1 MSTNDTPEPAR
12 SEIASRVAS
21 MSYEEARSRLVEIV
35 SRLEQGSIPLEESL
49 RLWEVGEDLARHCQF
64 WLEGAT
70 QRIKAA
76 ERGETPDQAAQSQ
89 PAQQGQ
95 PAQQTPQGHPASP
108 TEHIQLAQQG
118 QNPQQGTD
126 PTAIPGANNADKSAR
141 LAAIQAAVDGVKAED
156 VPAVE
161 LSPAERAALRS
172 REERA
177 EHPEAGSG
185 AAPATRQESATPAAT
200 TEEEDPE
207 GLDFDPTEFDDGSEI
222 DSAPLIRHPEDF
234 E

>member
-89 PAQQGQ
+89 P
-95 PAQQTPQGHPASP
+95 
-108 TEHIQLAQQG
+108 AQQG

-222 DSAPLIRHPEDF
+222 DSAPLVRHPEDF